1 MSSIVARALR
11 PVDALE
17 VSVLVDNV
25 VDPMSTAPKG
35 VTGEQVILRA
45 NGLMVSSGHVRCC
58 ANHGLSLVITARVG
72 SDIQILLFDAGPEAY
87 TLARNGDRL
96 GTPFGEVGG
105 IFLSHGHW
113 DHAGGLPEALRL
125 VVSANGRNPVPFH
138 VNPGMFLTR
147 GMRQLNGLVVPA
159 ESVMN
164 PVDLE
169 RRGAAIVNSP
179 DARAIMEQMFYVS
192 GEIPRVTPYE
202 RGLPPH
208 VKLAQDGVNWEP
220 DPLIL
225 DERYVA
231 AYVKGKGVVVFTA
244 CSHAGVINVLT
255 DARNMFGDVPLYAV
269 MGGFHLTGAEVEAVI
284 PDTIRDFGGFALK
297 RIVPCHCTGWRAV
310 NALARV
316 YSEDVLTPASVGRQ
330 FVF

>member
-35 VTGEQVILRA
+35 VTGEQAILRA
-45 NGLMVSSGHVRCC
+45 NGLMVSSGHARCC

-87 TLARNGDRL
+87 TLARNGNRL

-147 GMRQLNGLVVPA
+147 GMRQPNGLVVPA